1 MKKYQEIKSMYDI
14 FVESINDLDSKL
26 QIQIKKIKQEQ
37 NILIIEEKVKLLQ
50 SICENEGLDFDSI
63 KYKYIKQKDLDKI
76 TIPSNI
82 IIPTV
87 IDENILIKI
96 NINDKVYYY
105 EQKENSNVY
114 DSESNIVGIFKN
126 NNIDFNNELN
136 Q

>member
-26 QIQIKKIKQEQ
+26 QNQIKKIKQEQ
-37 NILIIEEKVKLLQ
+37 HILIIEEKVKLLQ
-50 SICENEGLDFDSI
+50 LICENEGLDFDSI

-76 TIPSNI
+76 IIPSNI
-82 IIPTV
+82 IIPTI

-96 NINDKVYYY
+96 NINNKVYYY
-105 EQKENSNVY
+105 EQKEDSNVY

-126 NNIDFNNELN
+126 NNIEFNT
-136 Q
+136 

>member
-76 TIPSNI
+76 TIPSNV

-114 DSESNIVGIFKN
+114 YSESNIVGIFKN